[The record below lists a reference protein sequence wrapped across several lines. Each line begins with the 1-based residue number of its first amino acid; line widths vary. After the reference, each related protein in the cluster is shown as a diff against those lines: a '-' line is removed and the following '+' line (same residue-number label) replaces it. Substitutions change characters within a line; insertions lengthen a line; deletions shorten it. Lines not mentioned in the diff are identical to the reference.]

1 MIKVLD
7 SYALLAFLD
16 REPGHEIVEAL
27 FLEAVESQTQVMMTT
42 VNYGEV
48 YYIVLRELGQ
58 SKAQELE
65 QVVSKL
71 PLKVVDADWVL
82 ARLAARIKARKK
94 MAYADCFAAA
104 LAKQHRGEVVTGDPE
119 FKEIEEDIKVRWLR

>member
-27 FLEAVESQTQVMMTT
+27 FLEAVESQSPVMMTA

-71 PLKVVDADWVL
+71 PLKVVDADWAL
-82 ARLAARIKARKK
+82 SRQAARLKAHKK

-119 FKEIEEDIKVRWLR
+119 FKEIEEEIKVRWLR

>member
-27 FLEAVESQTQVMMTT
+27 FLEAVESQTKIMMTA

-48 YYIVLRELGQ
+48 YYIVLKELGQ

-71 PLKVVDADWVL
+71 PLKVVEADWAL
-82 ARLAARIKARKK
+82 ARQAARIKAHKK

-104 LAKQHRGEVVTGDPE
+104 LAKKHRGEVVTGDPE